1 MDTHIASGSRVP
13 PFYDSLLGKIIAHGA
28 DRAAAL
34 RGMRAALAATRIE
47 GVKTNLAF
55 QQAVLE
61 DAQFQQ
67 GGVDTGFLARFI
79 EAQPQAP
86 VEKGQWLTSSSS
98 RPRCA
103 MATRACGA
111 PPASTRP

>member
-1 MDTHIASGSRVP
+1 MP
-13 PFYDSLLGKIIAHGA
+13 PFYDSLLGKIIAHGP

-34 RGMRAALAATRIE
+34 HAMRAALDATRIE

-61 DAQFQQ
+61 DADFQK

-79 EAQPQAP
+79 EAQPLAP
-86 VEKGQWLTSSSS
+86 WRKADG
-98 RPRCA
+98 
-103 MATRACGA
+103 
-111 PPASTRP
+111 